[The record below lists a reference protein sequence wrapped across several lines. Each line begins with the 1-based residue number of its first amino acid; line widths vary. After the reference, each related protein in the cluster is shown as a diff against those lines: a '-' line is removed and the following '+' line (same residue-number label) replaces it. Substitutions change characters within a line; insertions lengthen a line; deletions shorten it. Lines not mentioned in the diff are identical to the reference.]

1 MSLNAKQ
8 QILNIAQAHLAI
20 EVDPAQQAEREKRI
34 EPLIKALSA
43 NVFRLVVMGEVKKG
57 KSSFI
62 NSLLGQPDLSP
73 TEIDIA
79 TSTVYKFVHG
89 PVERI
94 TVFFLTDDAEPSTK
108 EITRDQIPVFGTE
121 AGNPG
126 NAKGVD
132 FIAVELPHP
141 LLAEGVAIVDTPGV
155 GGLFRRHRDIT
166 FRYAPEADVVMFVVD
181 SAEAVISEDEKRF
194 LEQLQKHTQRIVFL
208 QTKIDLAGTEQ
219 VLAWRKRNLEIL
231 SATLNVKPDA
241 IPYFLVGAKLKELA
255 DKRNN
260 TELLKQS
267 GYPEVLRYIRQELI
281 PKRDEIL
288 ARRWFPLLGP
298 ELLNSTKLLSDRL
311 SIVRASHLPKLA
323 EYESQ
328 LVAAEREFDRWQTDL
343 WPAQSRQFQDAIT
356 RLRFEG
362 KNRLQDEISPASREC
377 VASLDSLRQRCRSA
391 QDVERLCDEHLC
403 DWAQR
408 WTERADEILGGFRR
422 EYLQH
427 CEQLVGRITEDL
439 SAVSLP
445 NIDVEPGDRRPVR
458 ENSIQVVREA
468 AMNYNVIGG
477 VAGEAAKWLGIG
489 AGKATLLGLIS
500 GPIGWAVGAAAS
512 VGYVATKIWAAV
524 RGYEMARERQRDAAI
539 QSLEHSVRN
548 TGAEALKSATRA
560 FERISAAL
568 DSAAKAQ
575 IDGFR
580 SAMKNDFTA
589 RRQEINQGKTRTAA
603 ECREAEE
610 KLKKSLARYQELLAQ
625 YQEIP
630 QALDAG
636 GAP

>member
-8 QILNIAQAHLAI
+8 QILNIGRAHLAI
-20 EVDPAQQAEREKRI
+20 EVDPAQQADREKRI

-89 PVERI
+89 PVERV
-94 TVFFLTDDAEPSTK
+94 TVFFLTDDSEPSTK
-108 EITRDQIPVFGTE
+108 EITRDEIPLYGTE

-132 FIAVELPHP
+132 FIAVELPQP

-231 SATLNVKPDA
+231 SATLNVKPEA

-281 PKRDEIL
+281 PRRDEIL

-298 ELLNSTKLLSDRL
+298 ELLSSIKLVSDRL
-311 SIVRASHLPKLA
+311 SIVRASHQPKLA
-323 EYESQ
+323 EYERQ
-328 LVAAEREFDRWQTDL
+328 LAEAEREFDRWQTDV
-343 WPAQSRQFQDAIT
+343 WPAQSRQFQDEIT
-356 RLRFEG
+356 RLKFDT
-362 KNRLQDEISPASREC
+362 KNHLQDELSPTSREC
-377 VASLDSLRQRCRSA
+377 VASLDALRQRCGSA
-391 QDVERLCDEHLC
+391 QDVERLCDEHLG

-408 WTERADEILGGFRR
+408 WTERADEILTGFRR
-422 EYLQH
+422 EYLRQ
-427 CEQLVGRITEDL
+427 CERLVGRITEDL

-445 NIDVEPGDRRPVR
+445 NIDVEPGERRPVK
-458 ENSIQVVREA
+458 ENSMQVVREA

-477 VAGEAAKWLGIG
+477 VAGEAAKWLGFG
-489 AGKATLLGLIS
+489 AGIATGFGLIS
-500 GPIGWAVGAAAS
+500 NPIGWAVGAAAG

-524 RGYEMARERQRDAAI
+524 RGFEMARERQRDAAI

-560 FERISAAL
+560 FERLSAAL

-589 RRQEINQGKTRTAA
+589 RRQEINQGKARTAA
-603 ECREAEE
+603 ENREAEE
-610 KLKKSLARYQELLAQ
+610 KIKKSLAQYQELLAS
-625 YQEIP
+625 YQEIKRV
-630 QALDAG
+630 LDAG
-636 GAP
+636 GAA